1 MREEKAWNTRRW
13 IWAATRE
20 SSISNIF
27 SGLAFPYVGTTAPVD
42 ITALRGR
49 SGASGCRFLTVCY
62 CAARAANRVPEL
74 RRRILNGGIIEYER
88 CRTSHTVALEDETY
102 CYCTLDC
109 AQPFADYLPYAVLEQ
124 ERAKA
129 ARSIDESEADTGDL
143 IFVST
148 LPWLS
153 YTSLIQPVPVPAD
166 SNPRITFGKFYA
178 QGEKTL
184 LPVSLLCNHA
194 LADGLHI
201 AAFYRQLEREIEAL
215 CAQA

>member
-1 MREEKAWNTRRW
+1 MEYKTLDMGSYKRKQHFEY
-13 IWAATRE
+13 
-20 SSISNIF
+20 F

-42 ITALRGR
+42 ITALREKIR
-49 SGASGCRFLTVCY
+49 RERLPFFLTVCY

-102 CYCTLDC
+102 CYCTLDS
-109 AQPFADYLPYAVLEQ
+109 AQPFADY
-124 ERAKA
+124 
-129 ARSIDESEADTGDL
+129 
-143 IFVST
+143 

>member
-1 MREEKAWNTRRW
+1 MEYKTLDMGSYKRKQHFEY
-13 IWAATRE
+13 
-20 SSISNIF
+20 F

-42 ITALRGR
+42 ITALREKIR
-49 SGASGCRFLTVCY
+49 RERLPFFLTVCY

-153 YTSLIQPVPVPAD
+153 YT
-166 SNPRITFGKFYA
+166 FGKFYA

>member
-1 MREEKAWNTRRW
+1 MEYKTLDMGSYKRKQHFEY
-13 IWAATRE
+13 
-20 SSISNIF
+20 F

-42 ITALRGR
+42 ITALREKIR
-49 SGASGCRFLTVCY
+49 RERLPFFLTVCY

-102 CYCTLDC
+102 CYCTLDS

-166 SNPRITFGKFYA
+166 SNPRITVGKFYA